1 MVREPEERFQ
11 NTEEMRAAISA
22 LLVLQTELEDAT
34 LPKRF
39 ITPHI
44 DEGADSGASVG
55 GLDSML
61 PTAGFTAG
69 SRGQTLP
76 MISPLRSRR
85 ALAVLLFSAL
95 AGLWIVFSV
104 FAGSERGASSRAAAS
119 ALKAPARA
127 GPPMRLAPSG
137 TPADEVLV
145 ELFGV
150 PADARISVDGE
161 HVQGSVLRF
170 LRGSGAHEIAVE
182 AEGREPFRIE
192 HNAERDGRYAIA
204 LAPKP
209 KPVVSRG
216 PRPTAS
222 KSGLLRR
229 PDF

>member
-1 MVREPEERFQ
+1 
-11 NTEEMRAAISA
+11 
-22 LLVLQTELEDAT
+22 
-34 LPKRF
+34 
-39 ITPHI
+39 
-44 DEGADSGASVG
+44 
-55 GLDSML
+55 ML

-76 MISPLRSRR
+76 MVSPLRSPR
-85 ALAVLLFSAL
+85 AVAVMLFSAV
-95 AGLWIVFSV
+95 AGLWILFSV

-119 ALKAPARA
+119 AAEPPAKVEPR
-127 GPPMRLAPSG
+127 MRLGPSG

-150 PADARISVDGE
+150 PVDAQVSVDGSR
-161 HVQGSVLRF
+161 VQGSVLRF
-170 LRGSGAHEIAVE
+170 LRGSGAHSIAVE

-209 KPVVSRG
+209 KPALSKAARA
-216 PRPTAS
+216 TSS